1 MLKKKSILFV
11 KLVSFIK
18 KNFIFKEKSGTVT
31 KVKLLKITFENLRS
45 IIYNSFILE
54 LWD

>member
-1 MLKKKSILFV
+1 MLFI

-18 KNFIFKEKSGTVT
+18 KNFIDTEKSGTVT
-31 KVKLLKITFENLRS
+31 KVKIIYENLRGIM

-54 LWD
+54 VSH